1 MIMENQTAIQVA
13 KWLVAREH
21 ISTATPVIVQI
32 GRRTYA
38 AAKYIASHNG
48 ADEERLYLVA
58 EPPPLHTRRRIC
70 YQTDA
75 DVEETW
81 HLLAWQRTTCTEWQ
95 EVHFGNSH
103 FVLAR
108 FSSLHTWAADQCGRR
123 PYRRV
128 PMTIVEVGPPI
139 SDIKQP
145 TEEKHDDRG

>member
-1 MIMENQTAIQVA
+1 MVKSHMAIAVA
-13 KWLVAREH
+13 KWLLGRLN

-38 AAKYIASHNG
+38 AARYTESRNG
-48 ADEERLYLVA
+48 SDEERLYLVG
-58 EPPPLHTRRRIC
+58 ELPPLHNRRRVC
-70 YQTDA
+70 YTTDTTA
-75 DVEETW
+75 EDTW
-81 HLLAWQRTTCTEWQ
+81 HLISWQRTACIEWQ
-95 EVHFGNSH
+95 EVQFGNSH
-103 FVLAR
+103 FLLAR

-145 TEEKHDDRG
+145 TEEKHDDSS